1 MTTQD
6 KREADKKKLLELEAE
21 VVRMRKALELG
32 EGHNMLLPYPD
43 KNNEQTVF
51 YISEAENG
59 KLDISETSS
68 KNISHEHANVF
79 IDRQDAEGYLHVINT
94 MLLMRKCQGSVP
106 TKDNEPQFF
115 IELDPTATKIV
126 ITRRYVVSSKISR
139 VSPAYETEED
149 ANRAVRTIG
158 KDNIISM
165 FRIAQHI
172 Q

>member
-1 MTTQD
+1 MTVQD

-21 VVRMRKALELG
+21 VIRMRRLLETSQG
-32 EGHNMLLPYPD
+32 YDMLLPYPNKD
-43 KNNEQTVF
+43 SDQAVY
-51 YISEAENG
+51 YISESENG

-68 KNISHEHANVF
+68 KNISTDHANVF
-79 IDRQDAEGYLHVINT
+79 IDRQAADNYLHVIST

-149 ANRAVRTIG
+149 ANKAVRTIG
-158 KDNIISM
+158 KENIISM